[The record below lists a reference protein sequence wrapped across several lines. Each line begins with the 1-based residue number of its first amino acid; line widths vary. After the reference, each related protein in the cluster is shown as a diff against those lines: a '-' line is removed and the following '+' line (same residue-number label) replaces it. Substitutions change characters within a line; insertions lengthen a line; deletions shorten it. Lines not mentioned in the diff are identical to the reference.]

1 MSIIQI
7 SKIQQRSGDLVDLPQ
22 LSEAEFGFA
31 TDERRLFIGKTE
43 GNTEN
48 IEVLTAYSQIA
59 FDQIDGVTGNINID
73 ASTLAN
79 GQLMVYN
86 GTDWVN
92 GGYINL
98 GIVSNVSIEGGAIGY
113 VLTTDGSGGLSWTPK
128 GFVVRDIQSIS
139 ASSSARLTLIE
150 PYPYSLGA
158 QVTINDIGNSSYD
171 VLNGGNVWLKP
182 VPGNLQLYDLFT
194 NSALTTPL
202 DTNGYGSYPA
212 NTGLTIFNTVTSTG
226 GVVGGSNT
234 SVQYNSG
241 TDFAG
246 DSNFTWDYVNS
257 ALSVSGTINVSGN
270 ANVGNI
276 GSNGIIAT
284 TATIGN
290 TSSNGIVANSATVT
304 GTLTTVAI
312 TTGGN
317 TTAGTLTGNWTL
329 TAGSRLTATY
339 ADLAEY
345 YCADNAYEPGTV
357 VEFGGDKEV
366 TLAKEESNR
375 IAGVVSTNPAYV
387 MNATLECEENSLMI
401 ALIGRVPVKVKGAVS
416 KGDMLV
422 SAGQGYAKASIVT
435 PKIGTVI
442 GKAISSKNDDGE
454 GIVEVLVG
462 RL

>member
-79 GQLMVYN
+79 GQVLVYN

-98 GIVSNVSIEGGAIGY
+98 GNVSNVSIEGGAIGY

-128 GFVVRDIQSIS
+128 GFVVRDIQTIS
-139 ASSSARLTLIE
+139 ASSSARLTLVE

-158 QVTINDIGNSSYD
+158 QVTINDIGSSSYD

-202 DTNGYGSYPA
+202 NTNGYGSYPA

-246 DSNFTWDYVNS
+246 DSSFTWDYVNS
-257 ALSVSGTINVSGN
+257 TLNVVGTINVSGN

-276 GSNGIIAT
+276 GSTGVVA
-284 TATIGN
+284 
-290 TSSNGIVANSATVT
+290 SNATVT
-304 GTLTTVAI
+304 GTLTTVAV

-317 TTAGTLTGNWTL
+317 STAGTLTGNWTL
-329 TAGSRLTATY
+329 TSGSRLTATY

-345 YCADNAYEPGTV
+345 YCADKSYEPGTV

-366 TLAKEESNR
+366 TLSKEESNKV
-375 IAGVVSTNPAYV
+375 AGIVSTNPAYV

-401 ALIGRVPVKVKGAVS
+401 ALIGRVPVKVIGKVN
-416 KGDMLV
+416 KGDMLI
-422 SAGQGYAKASIVT
+422 SAGNGFAKAAIT
-435 PKIGTVI
+435 MPKVGTVI
-442 GKAISSKNDDGE
+442 GKAIANKSDDGE
-454 GIVEVLVG
+454 GVVEVLVG

>member
-73 ASTLAN
+73 AGTLAN
-79 GQLMVYN
+79 GQVLVYN

-98 GIVSNVSIEGGAIGY
+98 GNVSNVSIEGGAIGY

-128 GFVVRDIQSIS
+128 GIVSQDIETIS
-139 ASSSARLTLIE
+139 ANSTARITLSQ
-150 PYPYSLGA
+150 PYPFSEGVE
-158 QVTINDIGNSSYD
+158 VTINGIDTSDFD
-171 VLNGGNVWLKP
+171 VLNGNVYYLKT
-182 VPGNLQLYDLFT
+182 VPGNLQLYDIYT
-194 NSALTTPL
+194 DTALVTPF
-202 DTNGYGSYPA
+202 DSTSFGSYPS
-212 NTGLTIFNTVTSTG
+212 NTGVVIFNTVTSNG
-226 GVVGGSNT
+226 GLVAGTTYSI
-234 SVQYNSG
+234 QYNSG

-246 DSNFTWDYVNS
+246 DSDLIWNFT
-257 ALSVSGTINVSGN
+257 TKEM
-270 ANVGNI
+270 
-276 GSNGIIAT
+276 
-284 TATIGN
+284 
-290 TSSNGIVANSATVT
+290 TVT
-304 GTLTTVAI
+304 GNAIVTGTTVTTAI
-312 TTGGN
+312 TAGGN

-357 VEFGGDKEV
+357 VEFGGDKEI
-366 TLAKEESNR
+366 TLAKEESNKV
-375 IAGVVSTNPAYV
+375 AGVVSTNPAYV
-387 MNATLECEENSLMI
+387 MNATLECQENSLMI
-401 ALIGRVPVKVKGAVS
+401 ALIGRVPVKVIGKVS
-416 KGDMLV
+416 KGDMLI
-422 SAGQGYAKASIVT
+422 SAGNGLAKAAIT
-435 PKIGTVI
+435 MPKVGTVI
-442 GKAISSKNDDGE
+442 GKAIANKSDDIE
-454 GIVEVLVG
+454 GVVEVLVG